1 MFMSNDANAQK
12 EKNFGLHYS
21 TNYLKHFGHFYTNTK
36 EIKNSHMLL
45 FESGFPTKDMLES

>member
-36 EIKNSHMLL
+36 EIKNWHMLL